1 MTKKLIMIV
10 FGTRPEAIKMYP
22 VIEKIREEGNFRLF
36 VVATGQQREM
46 LQQTIESLNIKV
58 DLDLDIM
65 TDNQSLAS
73 LTSKLFNKLDEVI
86 KVNNPHYLLI
96 HGDTTTSMVAGIL
109 GKYHKI
115 KVLHLEA
122 GLRSYDIYSP
132 WPEEMN
138 RKINSV
144 SSDYHFAPTNDARR
158 NLLMENVS
166 KNVITVTGNTGIDTL
181 RISLKN
187 HSFFNDLVIQKKI
200 DNMSEK
206 KLILITIH
214 RRENFSKLEEIFSA
228 IKELATLHIDH
239 EFVYPVHLNP
249 NVNGLA
255 NKMLQGLDNLLLTPP
270 LDYLDFIQLLDRS
283 FCVITDSGGIQEEA
297 TYLGKP
303 IILCRDTTERP
314 EGLKT
319 NNIILAG
326 TNTESILLNCNK
338 LITDSDFYLEHAIP
352 SNVFGDGHASEK
364 ILALIEDLE
373 SK

>member
-1 MTKKLIMIV
+1 MT
-10 FGTRPEAIKMYP
+10 Y
-22 VIEKIREEGNFRLF
+22 
-36 VVATGQQREM
+36 
-46 LQQTIESLNIKV
+46 
-58 DLDLDIM
+58 
-65 TDNQSLAS
+65 NQSLAS
-73 LTSKLFNKLDEVI
+73 LTSKLFNMLDEVI

-122 GLRSYDIYSP
+122 GLRSNDIYSP
-132 WPEEMN
+132 LPEEMN

>member
-1 MTKKLIMIV
+1 MTKKMIMFV

-22 VIEKIREEGNFRLF
+22 VIRRIREEGNFRLF

-46 LQQTIESLNIKV
+46 LQQTIKSLNILV
-58 DLDLDIM
+58 DLNLDLM

-73 LTSKLFNKLDEVI
+73 LTSRLFIKLDEVI
-86 KVNNPHYLLI
+86 KTINPHYLLI

-109 GKYHKI
+109 GKYHKV

-122 GLRSYDIYSP
+122 GLRSNDIYSP

-144 SSDYHFAPTNDARR
+144 SSDYHFAPTHDALR
-158 NLLMENVS
+158 NLLLENVS
-166 KNVITVTGNTGIDTL
+166 ENVITVTGNTGIDTL
-181 RISLKN
+181 RILLNNQPCFKN
-187 HSFFNDLVIQKKI
+187 LTLQNKI
-200 DNMSEK
+200 DQIADK

-228 IKELATLHIDH
+228 IRNLVTLHRNV
-239 EFVYPVHLNP
+239 EFLYPVHLNP
-249 NVNGLA
+249 NVKGLA
-255 NKMLQGLDNLLLTPP
+255 NEMLQGLDNLLLTTP

-283 FCVITDSGGIQEEA
+283 FFVITDSGGIQEEA

-303 IILCRDTTERP
+303 IVLCRDTTERP

-319 NNIILAG
+319 HNIILAG
-326 TNTESILLNCNK
+326 TNIESILLNCNK
-338 LITDSDFYLEHAIP
+338 LISDSDFYLQHAVP
-352 SNVFGDGHASEK
+352 SSIFGDGYASEK
-364 ILALIEDLE
+364 ICGYIDALE